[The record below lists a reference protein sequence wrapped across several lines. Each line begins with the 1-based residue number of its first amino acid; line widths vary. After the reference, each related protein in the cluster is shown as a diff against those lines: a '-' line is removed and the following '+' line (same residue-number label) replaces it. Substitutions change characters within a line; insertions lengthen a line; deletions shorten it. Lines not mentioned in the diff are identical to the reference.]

1 MLSNDSKNKVA
12 VRERW
17 EALKDGECF
26 FVVCQDPI
34 GAQKKVV
41 ELGYEARKKA
51 PVAFVGLHRGLLGLL
66 CFRRSA
72 STKSIERR
80 WHIDAPDWS

>member
-1 MLSNDSKNKVA
+1 MARQISVSA
-12 VRERW
+12 RW
-17 EALKDGECF
+17 EALRDGECF

-51 PVAFVGLHRGLLGLL
+51 PVAFVGLHRGMLGLL
-66 CFRRSA
+66 CFRS
-72 STKSIERR
+72 STKTRFIERR
-80 WHIDAPDWS
+80 LRTVEPDWSSPS

>member
-1 MLSNDSKNKVA
+1 MGKPVSVQD
-12 VRERW
+12 RW

-41 ELGYEARKKA
+41 ELGYGVRKKA
-51 PVAFVGLHRGLLGLL
+51 PVAFVGLYRGMLGLM
-66 CFRRSA
+66 CFRRSTL
-72 STKSIERR
+72 TKSIERR
-80 WHIDAPDWS
+80 WSIDAPDWS